1 MLTFKVQGVESIQED
16 YDEFNRKVSRA
27 TEYGL
32 KALASELTPA
42 LQRHIQSDVYAA
54 YTPELYQRRYDNP
67 QYGRS
72 IYSEK
77 NMSWDLV
84 NRSGGQRSVEF
95 TYEPNGRNTHYPNSD
110 YYLDGDSLITVLQED
125 RGYLWLKSGSIG
137 KERPFWRNFVDE
149 VVQRGDQ
156 WFVAG
161 FNQFGPS
168 IQAKSDGKLVSQ
180 ATDYQLGPTGE
191 IKSNS

>member
-1 MLTFKVQGVESIQED
+1 MLTFKIQGVESIQED

-42 LQRHIQSDVYAA
+42 LQRHIQKDVYEA
-54 YTPELYQRRYDNP
+54 YTPEQYQRRYNNP

-72 IYSEK
+72 IFDAG
-77 NMSWDLV
+77 NMNWNLT
-84 NRSGGQRSVEF
+84 RIGGRDGVEF
-95 TYEPNGRNTHYPNSD
+95 TYEPNGRNTYYPNSD
-110 YYLDGDSLITVLQED
+110 YYVDSDSLITVLQED
-125 RGYLWLKSGSIG
+125 RGYLWFNGGGIG
-137 KERPFWRNFVDE
+137 TKRPFWNNFVDE

-161 FNQFGPS
+161 FNQFDPS
-168 IQAKSDGKLVSQ
+168 IRAKSDRKLVQEAS
-180 ATDYQLGPTGE
+180 DYMLDPTGE
-191 IKSNS
+191 IKSHS